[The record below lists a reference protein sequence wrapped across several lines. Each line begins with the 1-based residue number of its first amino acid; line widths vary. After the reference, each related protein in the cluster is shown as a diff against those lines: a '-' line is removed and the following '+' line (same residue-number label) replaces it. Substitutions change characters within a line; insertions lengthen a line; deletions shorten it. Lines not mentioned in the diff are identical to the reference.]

1 MAAKKRTASP
11 KPKTQA
17 AIERERAAAAR
28 ARFARE
34 KKRSAAALKG
44 WAARRSP
51 ENTYDRMV
59 RNLEQYKKSGTKRYY
74 RLFRTDKRLLF
85 EAMLPSVLWA
95 RDRYLA
101 PAGLMVPSH
110 CVLHVAPLADA
121 ALVADNVEF
130 WHDVYGFNMQAMME
144 KIYDDVLVRT
154 ASPETMAGPSDPFL
168 VLPLHTIQVADL
180 TFRRPFAVTVFRPQF
195 SPCPP
200 P

>member
-11 KPKTQA
+11 KPKTRA

-85 EAMLPSVLWA
+85 EAMPA
-95 RDRYLA
+95 HEAEMLA
-101 PAGLMVPSH
+101 HNAADMAGWDL
-110 CVLHVAPLADA
+110 
-121 ALVADNVEF
+121 
-130 WHDVYGFNMQAMME
+130 
-144 KIYDDVLVRT
+144 
-154 ASPETMAGPSDPFL
+154 TMA
-168 VLPLHTIQVADL
+168 I
-180 TFRRPFAVTVFRPQF
+180 RFAKL
-195 SPCPP
+195 S
-200 P
+200 